1 MENLTITKYQD
12 KFCLLNNRSGKV
24 ENTFYGFNDGKS
36 FYINLF
42 RYSDV
47 KVYAKTEVM
56 GVYYFID
63 EVQSNS
69 IDYTELRDAFGLSA
83 LYLFPDTT
91 ELKLPLLIDRFTGS
105 PIFLT
110 NSFMVNLLSPNPDL
124 LKEYRRTNRS
134 TEDKKRLYKKYF
146 GLI

>member
-1 MENLTITKYQD
+1 
-12 KFCLLNNRSGKV
+12 
-24 ENTFYGFNDGKS
+24 
-36 FYINLF
+36 LF

-63 EVQSNS
+63 EVQSNT
-69 IDYTELRDAFGLSA
+69 IDYTGLRDAFGLSA
-83 LYLFPDTT
+83 YYLFPDTT